1 MISHHEETH
10 QICFCT
16 RKSLQM
22 IDTLFKNEMVN
33 SIMISEP
40 IVENLMLDFKIDEE
54 QATDLFFSSKTFGK
68 LADESTE
75 FYKKSWNEIYELV
88 KQELKK

>member
-1 MISHHEETH
+1 MLEY
-10 QICFCT
+10 
-16 RKSLQM
+16 
-22 IDTLFKNEMVN
+22 IDN
-33 SIMISEP
+33 SKDINFEVSEISEP
-40 IVENLMLDFKIDEE
+40 IVEQLMLDLDIDEE

-75 FYKKSWNEIYELV
+75 FYKKAWSEIYELV